1 MSRQA
6 AVHTCRVVAAT
17 SDQVRGVVLEDPP
30 FFSTDPDRMDQQF
43 NYVDLA
49 RPAHEYLQQD
59 AVNDFALWYIEH
71 NGWIGYFGGGRDGI
85 LEGEMTDDD
94 AELARDLMPD
104 CDLGRVDTGHGFHFE
119 KPAEFAEL
127 IRRIGDRVARQ
138 ESIGTR
144 VGR

>member
-1 MSRQA
+1 M
-6 AVHTCRVVAAT
+6 
-17 SDQVRGVVLEDPP
+17 
-30 FFSTDPDRMDQQF
+30 
-43 NYVDLA
+43 
-49 RPAHEYLQQD
+49 
-59 AVNDFALWYIEH
+59 NDFALWYIEH

-94 AELARDLMPD
+94 AELARGLMAD

-127 IRRIGDRVARQ
+127 IRRIGDRVTRQ